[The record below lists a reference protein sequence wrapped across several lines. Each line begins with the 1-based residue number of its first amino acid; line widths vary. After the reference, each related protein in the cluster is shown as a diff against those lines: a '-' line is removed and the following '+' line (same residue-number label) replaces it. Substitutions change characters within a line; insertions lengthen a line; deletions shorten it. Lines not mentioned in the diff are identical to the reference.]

1 MNSKAPGYSFQVEM
15 LISIFKRN
23 PLVSEFKVLQKYY
36 KGLRVTKCWAFP
48 WNNQI
53 KSASKLFK
61 GFWLFSHS
69 TWVRIQILSPHS
81 MHTDFLPTQQTTM
94 AKLKPFQKKAN

>member
-15 LISIFKRN
+15 LIISIFKRN

-53 KSASKLFK
+53 KSASKILQRFLTLQSAHMSK
-61 GFWLFSHS
+61 DTHKYSLS
-69 TWVRIQILSPHS
+69 IQCTLTSYQPS
-81 MHTDFLPTQQTTM
+81 KQPRQ
-94 AKLKPFQKKAN
+94 N